1 MKKKSWLHVCF
12 CCCCCRWFCFW
23 FFVFL
28 LFCLFVLFLAFPFLA
43 FASSPFPGRGPFVA
57 LTTLLSSSFP
67 FFFFFFY
74 ERAKT
79 QCSRRRICLAVL
91 EEYCNERSSINQNS
105 YVPQQYLLAQHQYS
119 RHARYYKMLLPRRSL
134 NERALRTRIK
144 DRELF

>member
-1 MKKKSWLHVCF
+1 MFAFVVVVVVDF
-12 CCCCCRWFCFW
+12 VFGFCFP
-23 FFVFL
+23 
-28 LFCLFVLFLAFPFLA
+28 FVLFVCFIPGLSVFSFCKFPFPRPGA
-43 FASSPFPGRGPFVA
+43 FCCLNHAPLFFV
-57 LTTLLSSSFP
+57 SFL
-67 FFFFFFY
+67 FLFFY
-74 ERAKT
+74 ERAKM

>member
-1 MKKKSWLHVCF
+1 MKKKKVGCMFAFVVVVVVDVVFGFLFS
-12 CCCCCRWFCFW
+12 FCF
-23 FFVFL
+23 V
-28 LFCLFVLFLAFPFLA
+28 CLFYSWPFRFLA
-43 FASSPFPGRGPFVA
+43 FASSPFPGLGPFVA

-67 FFFFFFY
+67 FFFFFY

-91 EEYCNERSSINQNS
+91 EEYCNERSSINQTS

-144 DRELF
+144 ERELF